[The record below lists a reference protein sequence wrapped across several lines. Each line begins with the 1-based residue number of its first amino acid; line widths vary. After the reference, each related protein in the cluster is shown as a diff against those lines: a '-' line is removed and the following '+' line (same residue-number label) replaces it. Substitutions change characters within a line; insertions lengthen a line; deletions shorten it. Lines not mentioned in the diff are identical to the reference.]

1 MRVVTSDQLRQ
12 FTADEAALS
21 RGGLGGMKREAPPSV
36 ADDDKRRLVV
46 LPYRMTVSCGRGRQ
60 RGALRRRDGQRQAR
74 VRNPTKK
81 AMSVQPGCAVLKVVE
96 NVLGL

>member
-46 LPYRMTVSCGRGRQ
+46 LPYRMTPADEAAN
-60 RGALRRRDGQRQAR
+60 GARFVGAMANGKH
-74 VRNPTKK
+74 VYEIPPKK
-81 AMSVQPGCAVLKVVE
+81 PCLYNQGVLSLK
-96 NVLGL
+96 